1 MRKLLLVMVLAGCM
15 DAADAESED
24 GQDDSFVADGKA
36 DGGGIAEGSPEAV
49 GVLAVVNDGTI
60 DLRVDVKLAKS
71 AATHIAAHT
80 AKFTTLTELDAVPYV
95 GSVAF
100 GKLLTYAKAHGLV
113 VGGTVKIGHGI
124 LLDCNTSLGP
134 DQQVTVIGD
143 GTKLTLRELTTSGSQ
158 EDKALTVAAWSAGK
172 LTLRSDE
179 FGTRSTLT
187 KEAGGWVMRSSGGGV
202 NEIGDADC
210 WVDKSP

>member
-1 MRKLLLVMVLAGCM
+1 MRTLLLMMALAGCM
-15 DAADAESED
+15 DAADAED

-36 DGGGIAEGSPEAV
+36 DGGGIAEGSPEAI
-49 GVLAVVNDGTI
+49 GVLAVVNDSTI

-71 AATHIAAHT
+71 AATHIAAHP

-100 GKLLTYAKAHGLV
+100 GKLLSYAKAHGLV
-113 VGGTVKIGHGI
+113 TGVKIGHGI

-179 FGTRSTLT
+179 FGTKSTLT
-187 KEAGGWVMRSSGGGV
+187 KEDGGWVMRSSGGGV